1 MIDSNLMMKNLAFTK
16 IMTKRM
22 FSLPDNVEINGS
34 FDIKYEEVNENEIN
48 VFLIYN
54 AKSKKNEIEIEIELQ
69 GNFSVRDIDDDSVK
83 RYLLHVNTIAI
94 MFPYLRSQ
102 ISLATNQPG
111 FIPIQIPIVNAV
123 ALARAAGF
131 ND

>member
-1 MIDSNLMMKNLAFTK
+1 MIDSNLIMKNLAFTK
-16 IMTKRM
+16 IITKRF

-34 FDIKYEEVNENEIN
+34 FDIKYEEVDENEIN
-48 VFLIYN
+48 VFLMYN
-54 AKSKKNEIEIEIELQ
+54 AKSKKNEIEIEVELQ
-69 GNFSVRDIDDDSVK
+69 GNFIARDIDDDSVK

-111 FIPIQIPIVNAV
+111 FVPIQIPIVNAV